1 MHDQIELWNEIP
13 HALGLSSVFH
23 LCFHV
28 DVQNLPITSFLCESV
43 LCVQFPDQ
51 CKLHSLHIVCSSV
64 LYQIYSS
71 VSSLSI
77 IDITTTLLSDINF
90 LLDNFLTTDCFIYH
104 VSDLAHFQWKL
115 NYWQREINW
124 FVMPLSSAHLFVLIP
139 SKSYQGEFDAWLFY
153 PSFLTCSGRAK
164 DDMWYQ
170 FLSDTMGKNVM
181 KESIQFCHTLEQVPS
196 VSCSVPELDLSV
208 PALKSDKV
216 RDVGNVEEECT

>member
-1 MHDQIELWNEIP
+1 MHDQIELQNEIP
-13 HALGLSSVFH
+13 HALGLSSIFH

-104 VSDLAHFQWKL
+104 VSDLAHFQ
-115 NYWQREINW
+115 
-124 FVMPLSSAHLFVLIP
+124 
-139 SKSYQGEFDAWLFY
+139 
-153 PSFLTCSGRAK
+153 
-164 DDMWYQ
+164 
-170 FLSDTMGKNVM
+170 
-181 KESIQFCHTLEQVPS
+181 
-196 VSCSVPELDLSV
+196 
-208 PALKSDKV
+208 
-216 RDVGNVEEECT
+216 